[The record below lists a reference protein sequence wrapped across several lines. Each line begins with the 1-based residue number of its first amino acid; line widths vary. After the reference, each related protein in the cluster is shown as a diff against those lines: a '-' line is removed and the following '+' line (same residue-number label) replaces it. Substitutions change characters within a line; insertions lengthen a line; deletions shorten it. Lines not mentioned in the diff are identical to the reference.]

1 MSDLNYTPQILGQI
15 AQDFARG
22 RVGPVTL
29 QFFEQLFRR
38 VGGSTAATM
47 TEIIALIVAPSTGTP
62 DFDLVPR
69 VEWALG
75 DSLFALAP
83 RLEAETAGLSVD
95 PRREAEAADLS
106 LTPRDEV
113 MGTNFNLGNLWP

>member
-38 VGGSTAATM
+38 VGGASAATI
-47 TEIIALIVAPSTGTP
+47 TEVVSLIVVPSAVTP

-69 VEWALG
+69 VEWVLGESLGALE
-75 DSLFALAP
+75 P
-83 RLEAETAGLSVD
+83 RLEAEAAGLN
-95 PRREAEAADLS
+95 
-106 LTPRDEV
+106 LTPRDEL
-113 MGTNFNLGNLWP
+113 TRSNFDLGSAAWP